1 MLFFELNLSQSQCS
15 LVKSTWHFVSFRF
28 TYLGNPGR
36 KSVKKPPDHQR
47 LLCEKLMPVVNGTL
61 YAKCKTKWKQTK
73 KKGARNAEGS
83 WKKTSAPWPQNC
95 FLATILLYK
104 NFNIFFS
111 FCRVLTCLPPTTLF
125 AGCKRLVAN
134 NWQLPKCRQTF
145 SSSTPRWCTKKA
157 STYPHSRVSVSAM
170 WLRWLVILFKSLALS
185 SPAIQAG

>member
-1 MLFFELNLSQSQCS
+1 MLFLELNVSQCS
-15 LVKSTWHFVSFRF
+15 LVKSTCHFVSFRF
-28 TYLGNPGR
+28 TYLENPGK
-36 KSVKKPPDHQR
+36 KSVEKPPDHQR

-73 KKGARNAEGS
+73 KMEARNAEGS

-95 FLATILLYK
+95 FLATIWLYK
-104 NFNIFFS
+104 NFNIFFRLFFAF

-145 SSSTPRWCTKKA
+145 SSSTRFCTKK
-157 STYPHSRVSVSAM
+157 Y
-170 WLRWLVILFKSLALS
+170 LRIRIPGYLYLRCD
-185 SPAIQAG
+185 